1 MNLGPKLHLEHWFE
15 ARHFTDCRNDVTA
28 DVRSVCGVNTTTAIA
43 ELLPSCWWIGWIRNK
58 NGRLAVTLRP
68 VVGLRPNAFV
78 GTSLMLFVMFL
89 RRRLVEQTLETVD
102 VVANDIA
109 WVCRSIGESVGF
121 EMGVSTSYGYGIS
134 IVGSLSDR
142 WDFLDAGL
150 KFPPLW
156 TGPSTQDD
164 SGQWSSNAT
173 IFSCWSQ
180 NDQLVNSMAVH
191 VSSVWVDYSL

>member
-28 DVRSVCGVNTTTAIA
+28 DVRSVCGVNTTTVIA

-58 NGRLAVTLRP
+58 NGRLAVTQRP
-68 VVGLRPNAFV
+68 TVRLRPNAFV
-78 GTSLMLFVMFL
+78 GTSLMLFLMFL
-89 RRRLVEQTLETVD
+89 RKRLVEQTLETVD

-142 WDFLDAGL
+142 WDFFGRGT
-150 KFPPLW
+150 KIPPPLDW
-156 TGPSTQDD
+156 T
-164 SGQWSSNAT
+164 
-173 IFSCWSQ
+173 
-180 NDQLVNSMAVH
+180 L
-191 VSSVWVDYSL
+191 